1 MRNVYVQWAVGALLL
16 GAVGA
21 CPLRGEEPSGSRP
34 PSHVE
39 GPKTSELPPIP
50 KPGSSN
56 SASLPLPSGPPTR
69 LERLVQ
75 NLKQLRLDPGPM
87 QRIAQ
92 SLERAPRMNARQFA
106 ELVTLTNELFG
117 NRMTPDQTNAL
128 KRLFDDELVESRDL
142 TGVSFASALRVAGVE
157 PPQSPT
163 ATVAPTGP
171 AAQSTPNANPFGDGA
186 FAANRLASTGG
197 VPPATLEKL
206 FEQMAKKQS
215 AQLEQLM
222 KSQLEATKLALE
234 ASAGKEPGAANA
246 ANGANGAAAGAALN
260 KSLFDALLGDLRKEG
275 KGGEGGGETGR
286 GKEEEAPRSR
296 KADEEHSADKGRDR
310 DREGALAKLRE
321 RERDRDRDGDRNRG
335 ARRNDSSGSDSK
347 SSGSDD
353 KKDDND
359 KKSSST
365 PTTSSKKEA
374 PASESKM
381 PKSDFKSLLDEQ
393 KKLLEPEAP
402 PPGPVVAK
410 PKDPFGGTSP
420 IDQPIPQGAPGG
432 AGLSGDPGL
441 GGAPMGGPMGMGMGM
456 GGMGMGMGGGGGGMD
471 AGALSGDPFGSI
483 GYGDDGGMGGTGER
497 FSFTRLVEYG
507 GGGGGGL
514 GGTPEIATTVD
525 GLLGEEAI
533 PAALDGKASRGGARD
548 SGQVLRVGIETPSKG
563 KRWIFDWTTEWPKQI
578 CRGPDAREVGLCVAL
593 EARRMKQS
601 LRRRVSGAEAGG
613 PSDRF

>member
-1 MRNVYVQWAVGALLL
+1 MRNVYVPWAVGALLL
-16 GAVGA
+16 GAIGSG
-21 CPLRGEEPSGSRP
+21 PLRGEEPSGSRP
-34 PSHVE
+34 PSHVD
-39 GPKTSELPPIP
+39 GPKTSELPASP
-50 KPGSSN
+50 KPGSAN
-56 SASLPLPSGPPTR
+56 GASLPLPSGPPTR
-69 LERLVQ
+69 LDRLVE

-92 SLERAPRMNARQFA
+92 SLERAPRMNTRQFA

-128 KRLFDDELVESRDL
+128 KRLFDEELVESRDL
-142 TGVSFASALRVAGVE
+142 TGVSFASALRVAAVE

-163 ATVAPTGP
+163 TVAAGP
-171 AAQSTPNANPFGDGA
+171 AVPSTPKASASGDGT
-186 FAANRLASTGG
+186 FSANRLATTGG
-197 VPPATLEKL
+197 LSPATLEKL
-206 FEQMAKKQS
+206 FEEMAKKQS

-234 ASAGKEPGAANA
+234 ASAGKEPLAANA
-246 ANGANGAAAGAALN
+246 ANGAAASAVLN
-260 KSLFDALLGDLRKEG
+260 KSLLDALLSDLRKDG
-275 KGGEGGGETGR
+275 KGGPGAGETGR
-286 GKEEEAPRSR
+286 GKEDEAPRSR
-296 KADEEHSADKGRDR
+296 KADEQHSADKGRDR
-310 DREGALAKLRE
+310 DRDGALARLRE
-321 RERDRDRDGDRNRG
+321 RERDRDRDRDGDRNRG
-335 ARRNDSSGSDSK
+335 ARRNDASASDSG

-365 PTTSSKKEA
+365 PTTSSKKEL

-402 PPGPVVAK
+402 PSGPVVAK

-420 IDQPIPQGAPGG
+420 IDQPIPQGVPGA

-441 GGAPMGGPMGMGMGM
+441 GGAPMGGPVGM
-456 GGMGMGMGGGGGGMD
+456 GGMGMGVGMGMGGSGGGMGGGG
-471 AGALSGDPFGSI
+471 LYGDPFGSI

-507 GGGGGGL
+507 GGGGGL
-514 GGTPEIATTVD
+514 VGGTPEIATTVD
-525 GLLGEEAI
+525 GLLGDEAS
-533 PAALDGKASRGGARD
+533 PAASGGNASRGGTRE

-563 KRWIFDWTTEWPKQI
+563 KRWIFDWTAEWPKQI
-578 CRGPDAREVGLCVAL
+578 CRGQDAREVGLCVAL
-593 EARRMKQS
+593 EARRRNRS
-601 LRRRVSGAEAGG
+601 LRRSVSGADGGG
-613 PSDRF
+613 PSERF